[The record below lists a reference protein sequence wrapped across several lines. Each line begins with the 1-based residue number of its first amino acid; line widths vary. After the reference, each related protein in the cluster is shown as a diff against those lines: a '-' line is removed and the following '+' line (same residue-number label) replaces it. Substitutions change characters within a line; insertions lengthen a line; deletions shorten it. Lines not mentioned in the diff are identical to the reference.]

1 MREQV
6 GERTDLQAGRAD
18 VGEVA
23 RARLC
28 ERLVERFR
36 GLVECLDDV
45 DAGFGQRQVE
55 GGEQLRRDGRLD
67 ISRGVELLP
76 CGRDEIAC
84 VIEGPLPLELHP

>member
-6 GERTDLQAGRAD
+6 GERTDLQPGRAD

-36 GLVECLDDV
+36 GLVECLNDI
-45 DAGFGQRQVE
+45 DARLGQWQVE
-55 GGEQLRRDGRLD
+55 RGEQLRGDRRLD
-67 ISRGVELLP
+67 IARGVELLP